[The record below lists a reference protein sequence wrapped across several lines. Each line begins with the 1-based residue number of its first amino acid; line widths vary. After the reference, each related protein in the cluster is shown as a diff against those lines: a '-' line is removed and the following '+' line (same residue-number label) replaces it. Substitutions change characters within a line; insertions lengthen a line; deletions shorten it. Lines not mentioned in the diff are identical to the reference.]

1 MLRDLKNMHIV
12 KLHPLVYFCK
22 KILLGILLIHDFDSS
37 DVMKVEGNFSSKVSV
52 AHKVTNNQ

>member
-1 MLRDLKNMHIV
+1 MHIE

-37 DVMKVEGNFSSKVSV
+37 DLMKVEGNFSSKVSV